1 MRQSLA
7 TLALLC
13 ALAGC
18 TRDHDNTATQAPAAS
33 DPTAAA
39 TAPASDEPQQ
49 PVEHPK
55 TTPEPTSGPT
65 PAPGAIG
72 FGGFGPAQWGAN
84 EEAVRMAWGKDMQ
97 ADRVDDPNACHYLF
111 PLPRPHAGFGT
122 AFMFEGG
129 KLVRID
135 VDSPHV
141 VAPGG
146 GKAGMNAEQIRDLY
160 PGVEARPHKYVET
173 GQYLRV
179 TDPNGGAGVLVFNMT
194 DGTAD
199 SWRVGVAPQVDYVE
213 GCS

>member
-1 MRQSLA
+1 MRQSFA
-7 TLALLC
+7 TLVLLC

-18 TRDHDNTATQAPAAS
+18 AREHDDTAAQAPDAS
-33 DPTAAA
+33 EPAP
-39 TAPASDEPQQ
+39 APASDEPQQ
-49 PVEHPK
+49 PVDPPK
-55 TTPEPTSGPT
+55 TTPEPPSGPM

-97 ADRVDDPNACHYLF
+97 ADRVDDPNACHYLY
-111 PLPRPHAGFGT
+111 PLSRPHAGFGT

-135 VDSPHV
+135 VDSPNV

-146 GKAGMNAEQIRDLY
+146 GKTGMNAEQIRALY
-160 PGVEARPHKYVET
+160 PGVEARQHKYVET

-179 TDPNGGAGVLVFNMT
+179 TGPNGGAGVLVFNMT

>member
-1 MRQSLA
+1 MRQPFA
-7 TLALLC
+7 TLVLLC

-18 TRDHDNTATQAPAAS
+18 TREHDDTAAQAPDAS
-33 DPTAAA
+33 EP
-39 TAPASDEPQQ
+39 APAPAFDEPQQ
-49 PVEHPK
+49 PVDPPK
-55 TTPEPTSGPT
+55 TTPEPPSGPM

-111 PLPRPHAGFGT
+111 PLPRPHAGFST

-129 KLVRID
+129 KLARID

-146 GKAGMNAEQIRDLY
+146 GKTGMNAEQIRALY